1 MKNKDLR
8 DVRERAMK
16 MISERASEGEEP
28 ASPEALQ
35 QGVLQEQR
43 EVCAQGTAQARGS
56 VRDGESERCHGARS
70 RDTFRSW
77 ESFWIFLVLGC

>member
-35 QGVLQEQR
+35 QGGSWRVVGTEEGLCTGHSLGQGERERRGVR
-43 EVCAQGTAQARGS
+43 EVSRGQI
-56 VRDGESERCHGARS
+56 A
-70 RDTFRSW
+70 
-77 ESFWIFLVLGC
+77 